1 VEPLTSDTLIDGP
14 TLDWRQSPGNN
25 QVLTVMADEEERQRE
40 HQTRAA
46 EARRKMAQLRA
57 RPNSEKSV
65 IEQFN
70 ATNDVEQVLAACG
83 RTDQKTKKKIAEMAA
98 GMVARCEESV
108 QMYLAKALLEATSTL
123 GLEWPE
129 AEESAEDPDLW
140 SSSEPDPLWAPHNH
154 D

>member
-1 VEPLTSDTLIDGP
+1 MIKPEEFKKLVEDLEAGVAPTADLDVLATTIRALDVQLLIAQNA
-14 TLDWRQSPGNN
+14 LDLSMEN
-25 QVLTVMADEEERQRE
+25 
-40 HQTRAA
+40 
-46 EARRKMAQLRA
+46 ARIAVSNIA
-57 RPNSEKSV
+57 
-65 IEQFN
+65 
-70 ATNDVEQVLAACG
+70 EQVLAACG